1 MTTLERK
8 KYLKKKI
15 EHLSD
20 RNLMEK
26 IDSTFES
33 NPYILSDEEKKRVT
47 DARVAFQNGECVYD
61 EHAKKMTE
69 EWFAGQGK

>member
-1 MTTLERK
+1 MATLERK

-33 NPYILSDEEKKRVT
+33 NPYILSDEQKKTRYGC
-47 DARVAFQNGECVYD
+47 ASSISKWRMCL
-61 EHAKKMTE
+61 
-69 EWFAGQGK
+69 